1 MKLPVRQRLRVHLDT
16 GRSIEGVLMTR
27 RGPYVRLDSAQV
39 EVSGKLVDSGS
50 VMIPLA
56 RVEFVQVLG

>member
-16 GRSIEGVLMTR
+16 GRSVEGVLMTR

-39 EVSGKLVDSGS
+39 EVGGKLVESGS

>member
-1 MKLPVRQRLRVHLDT
+1 
-16 GRSIEGVLMTR
+16 MTR

-39 EVSGKLVDSGS
+39 EVGGKLVESGS

>member
-1 MKLPVRQRLRVHLDT
+1 MKLPVRQRLRIHLDT

-27 RGPYVRLDSAQV
+27 RGPYVRLDAAQV
-39 EVSGKLVDSGS
+39 EVSGKLVESGS

>member
-50 VMIPLA
+50 VMIPLD